1 MEPREARA
9 TAWLLHPPPDT
20 MRTYSTP
27 AAQEDHREPI
37 IALNYMAI
45 ALSVVLGMV
54 LGFVWFSVL
63 FDKAWARHMGME
75 DVPQADGAAMGKSMV
90 IFFVSNVLIVYVLA
104 HTLGVWRASAWGLS
118 PDLSPVALALYTAG
132 FTWLGFFLPLQMNRV
147 AWEMK
152 KWGLV
157 AINAGFDLTRLLVF
171 SFVLAHWV

>member
-1 MEPREARA
+1 MEPV
-9 TAWLLHPPPDT
+9 
-20 MRTYSTP
+20 
-27 AAQEDHREPI
+27 

-45 ALSVVLGMV
+45 AVCVILGMAR
-54 LGFVWFSVL
+54 GFIWFELL
-63 FDKAWARHMGME
+63 FSKAWARHMGME
-75 DVPQADGAAMGKSMV
+75 DVAEPEGAAMAKSMT

-118 PDLSPVALALYTAG
+118 PDMSALSLSLALYTAG

-157 AINAGFDLTRLLVF
+157 AINAGFDLTRLLVY
-171 SFVLAHWV
+171 SFILAYWV

>member
-1 MEPREARA
+1 
-9 TAWLLHPPPDT
+9 
-20 MRTYSTP
+20 
-27 AAQEDHREPI
+27 
-37 IALNYMAI
+37 MAI
-45 ALSVVLGMV
+45 ALCVVLGMV
-54 LGFVWFSVL
+54 LGFVWLSLL
-63 FDKAWARHMGME
+63 FEKAWARHMGME
-75 DVPQADGAAMGKSMV
+75 DVPQPDGAAMGKSMA

-147 AWEMK
+147 AWQMK
-152 KWGLV
+152 KWALG

>member
-1 MEPREARA
+1 MEPV
-9 TAWLLHPPPDT
+9 
-20 MRTYSTP
+20 
-27 AAQEDHREPI
+27 

-45 ALSVVLGMV
+45 AVCVILGMAR
-54 LGFVWFSVL
+54 GFIWFELL
-63 FDKAWARHMGME
+63 FSKAWARHMGME
-75 DVPQADGAAMGKSMV
+75 DVAEPEGVAMAKSMA

-118 PDLSPVALALYTAG
+118 PDMSALSLSLALYTAG

-157 AINAGFDLTRLLVF
+157 AINAGFDLTRLLVY
-171 SFVLAHWV
+171 SFILAYWV

>member
-1 MEPREARA
+1 MEPV
-9 TAWLLHPPPDT
+9 
-20 MRTYSTP
+20 
-27 AAQEDHREPI
+27 

-45 ALSVVLGMV
+45 AVCVILGMAR
-54 LGFVWFSVL
+54 GFVWFELL
-63 FDKAWARHMGME
+63 FSKAWARHMGME
-75 DVPQADGAAMGKSMV
+75 DVAEPEGAAMAKSMT

-118 PDLSPVALALYTAG
+118 PDMSALSLALYTAG

-157 AINAGFDLTRLLVF
+157 AINAGFDLTRLLVY
-171 SFVLAHWV
+171 SFILAYWV

>member
-1 MEPREARA
+1 MEPV
-9 TAWLLHPPPDT
+9 
-20 MRTYSTP
+20 
-27 AAQEDHREPI
+27 
-37 IALNYMAI
+37 IALNYMAV
-45 ALSVVLGMV
+45 AVSVVLGMV

-75 DVPQADGAAMGKSMV
+75 DVPQPDGAAMGKSMV

-152 KWGLV
+152 
-157 AINAGFDLTRLLVF
+157 
-171 SFVLAHWV
+171 